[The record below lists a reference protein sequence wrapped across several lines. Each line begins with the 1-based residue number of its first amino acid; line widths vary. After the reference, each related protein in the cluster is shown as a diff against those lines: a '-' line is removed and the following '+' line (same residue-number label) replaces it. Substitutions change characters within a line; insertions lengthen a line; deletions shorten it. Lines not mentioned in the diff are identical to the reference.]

1 MLIALGHSG
10 IQLDNLGPKI
20 KAKIQR
26 AIEMYD
32 QSDTVYHELFRQDE
46 ITELQVVLKDKDELR
61 KKRTIEAMVREAKE
75 TLESR

>member
-1 MLIALGHSG
+1 
-10 IQLDNLGPKI
+10 
-20 KAKIQR
+20 
-26 AIEMYD
+26 MYD